1 MACWSQQHLPVFRV
15 ANPAM
20 SAHRLHQLDED
31 DSKLD
36 DRKTLLVVQPAI
48 IAFGSENAEYYDRS
62 KIWAPAMVMVDE
74 Q

>member
-1 MACWSQQHLPVFRV
+1 MACRNRQHLPVFHV

-31 DSKLD
+31 DPKLD
-36 DRKTLLVVQPAI
+36 NKKTLLVVQPAI

-62 KIWAPAMVMVDE
+62 KIWAPAIVVVDE
-74 Q
+74 K